1 MPCERN
7 SPAPD
12 TEDSW
17 KDSAM
22 TTRRKLIAG
31 AAATAFAGVCGRA
44 RAQAPTQIRIST
56 AAPPSDFL
64 AKALDQLKADAD
76 AASVGLDVSVHPAS
90 TLFKQGTEVPALQRG
105 NLEMSTMTTFEVA
118 QQIAELGYFN
128 RGYLLRDYDQLFR
141 VFDGAIGEDFRKT
154 VAKKMGIV
162 ILATHYLGT
171 RQDSLRQKRAVTTPA
186 DLAGVKM
193 RMPAGPEWLFLGRT
207 LGVTPVPLG
216 MPEVYLAMKTGTVDG
231 QENPLSILNAAK
243 FYEVSEQI
251 VLTAHMVQPVFFAI
265 AKPVWDKL
273 NPDQRNALD
282 AAARKTAKAGSDSR
296 LADEK
301 AIVQALKDRGLSVD
315 AVDLAPFRA
324 SADRVYAESDLAKAW
339 DTAGLQRVLKA

>member
-1 MPCERN
+1 
-7 SPAPD
+7 
-12 TEDSW
+12 
-17 KDSAM
+17 M
-22 TTRRKLIAG
+22 TGTLAIG
-31 AAATAFAGVCGRA
+31 FAGLSGRT
-44 RAQAPTQIRIST
+44 RAQSPMQIRIST

-64 AKALDQLKADAD
+64 TKALDQLKVEVEN
-76 AASVGLDVSVHPAS
+76 AAVGLNVSVHSAS

-128 RGYLLRDYDQLFR
+128 RGYLLRDYDQLRR
-141 VFDGAIGEDFRKT
+141 VFGGPIGEDVRKT
-154 VAKKMGIV
+154 VSDKMGIE

-171 RQDSLRQKRAVTTPA
+171 RQVSLRQKRSVKSPA

-193 RMPAGPEWLFLGRT
+193 RMPAGPEWLLLGRT

-231 QENPLSILNAAK
+231 QENPLSIFNAAK
-243 FYEVSEQI
+243 FYEVSEQV

-265 AKPVWDKL
+265 AKPVWEKL
-273 NPDQRNALD
+273 NTDQKKVLE
-282 AAARKTAKAGSDSR
+282 AASLKAAKAGDDGR

-301 AIVQALKDRGLSVD
+301 AIVQALKERGLSVE
-315 AVDLAPFRA
+315 AVDLAPFREA
-324 SADRVYAESDLAKAW
+324 GDRVYAGSDLAKAW
-339 DTAGLQRVLKA
+339 DEAGLQRVLKA

>member
-1 MPCERN
+1 
-7 SPAPD
+7 
-12 TEDSW
+12 
-17 KDSAM
+17 M
-22 TTRRKLIAG
+22 TTRREVL
-31 AAATAFAGVCGRA
+31 AATAAAALFGLAGRVG
-44 RAQAPTQIRIST
+44 AQTQTQIRIST

-64 AKALDQLKADAD
+64 AKALDQLKAEVDS
-76 AASVGLDVSVHPAS
+76 AAVGLDVSVHPAS

-118 QQIAELGYFN
+118 QQIPELGYFN
-128 RGYLLRDYDQLFR
+128 RGYLLRDYDQLR
-141 VFDGAIGEDFRKT
+141 HVFDGAIGEDFRKT
-154 VAKKMGIV
+154 VAEKMGIAIV
-162 ILATHYLGT
+162 ATHYLGT
-171 RQDSLRQKRAVTTPA
+171 RQVSLRQKRAVKGPV

-193 RMPAGPEWLFLGRT
+193 RMPAGPEWLLLGRA

-251 VLTAHMVQPVFFAI
+251 VLTSHMVQPVFFAV

-273 NPDQRNALD
+273 NADQQKVLGD
-282 AAARKTAKAGSDSR
+282 AALKTAKAGSENR
-296 LADEK
+296 LADEA
-301 AIVQALKDRGLSVD
+301 AIVQALKDRGLAVD
-315 AVDLAPFRA
+315 AVDLAPFRE

-339 DTAGLQRVLKA
+339 DAAGLARVLKA

>member
-1 MPCERN
+1 
-7 SPAPD
+7 
-12 TEDSW
+12 
-17 KDSAM
+17 M

-31 AAATAFAGVCGRA
+31 AAATAFAGLSGQA

-64 AKALDQLKADAD
+64 AKALEQLKTDVD

-118 QQIAELGYFN
+118 QQIPELGYFN

-154 VAKKMGIV
+154 VADKMGIV

-171 RQDSLRQKRAVTTPA
+171 RQVSLRQKRTVNAPA

-193 RMPAGPEWLFLGRT
+193 RMPAGPEWLLLGRT

-231 QENPLSILNAAK
+231 QENPLSILYAAK

-282 AAARKTAKAGSDSR
+282 AAARKTAKAGSDLR
-296 LADEK
+296 LTDEK
-301 AIVQALKDRGLSVD
+301 FIVQALKDRGLAVD
-315 AVDLAPFRA
+315 TVDLAPFRA
-324 SADRVYAESDLAKAW
+324 SADRVYGESDLAKAW
-339 DTAGLQRVLKA
+339 DAAGLQRVLKA

>member
-1 MPCERN
+1 
-7 SPAPD
+7 
-12 TEDSW
+12 
-17 KDSAM
+17 M
-22 TTRRKLIAG
+22 TTRRKLLAG
-31 AAATAFAGVCGRA
+31 AAAAVAGSFGRA
-44 RAQAPTQIRIST
+44 HAQATTQIRIST

-64 AKALDQLKADAD
+64 AKALAALKADVD
-76 AASVGLDVSVHPAS
+76 AAAVGLDVSVHPAS

-118 QQIAELGYFN
+118 QQIPELGYFN
-128 RGYLLRDYDQLFR
+128 RGYLLRDYDQLTR
-141 VFDGAIGEDFRKT
+141 VFDGAIGEDFRKA
-154 VAKKMGIV
+154 VADKMGIT
-162 ILATHYLGT
+162 IIATHYLGT
-171 RQDSLRQKRAVTTPA
+171 RQVSLRQKRPVKAPA

-193 RMPAGPEWLFLGRT
+193 RMPAGPEWLLLGRT

-251 VLTAHMVQPVFFAI
+251 VLTAHMVQPVFFSV

-273 NPDQRNALD
+273 NPDQQKALG
-282 AAARKTAKAGSDSR
+282 AAALKTAKAGSEQR

-301 AIVQALKDRGLSVD
+301 AITQALKDRGLAVD
-315 AVDLAPFRA
+315 AVDLAPFHA
-324 SADRVYAESDLAKAW
+324 SADKVYADSDLAKGW
-339 DTAGLQRVLKA
+339 DAAGLQRVMKA